1 LKTQGHS
8 HADNYQNHHQYPAPG
23 ASPQPTV
30 SADKLPAIRHISAV
44 DSGKGV
50 VGWQDDPSG
59 AARSEGRVDGT
70 PMTMRLSEE
79 TATTAPSVATLADL
93 AKLANYSL
101 MDTLNCD
108 PDAQANGVDHAPRQ
122 VFTGHYVP
130 VKPTPI
136 KDPEYV
142 VHSKNFFREL
152 GFADSLAH
160 SSDFVRMFS
169 GDLSHVPAPMRK
181 VGWATGYALSIFG
194 TEYTQQ
200 CPFQTGNGYGDGRAV
215 SVLEAVINGQ
225 RWEMQLKGGG
235 RTPYCRG
242 ADGRAVLRSS
252 VREFLAQEHM
262 HALGVPSSRSLSLIV
277 SKTEK
282 VQRPWYSDGS
292 RSTDPD
298 MLLSETVA
306 ISTRVAPSFI
316 RVGQLEL
323 LGRRARKQE
332 HPQALQEL
340 EKMVLHL
347 IDREYA
353 DLIDKNIDKTL
364 STAEKVLLLARAFR
378 SRLTK
383 LVANWIRVGY
393 CQGNFNSDNCAAGG
407 YTLDYGPFG
416 FCDVFNPHYQPWTG
430 GGQHFSFLNQPVAAE
445 RNFQMFCT
453 ALRPLLMAHDDAL
466 RQLAEIQ
473 NSFATVMQAQMEQMW
488 AAKLG
493 LVTFHAALFTE
504 LATLMLQT
512 PVDYTIFF
520 RELSTIP
527 DDISPLKKS
536 FYQDHA
542 GLDQRWSDWLT
553 KWRALIDSASMR
565 NANATAPRSRE
576 KLSRQMKLVNPK
588 YSLREWFLV
597 PAYRLASAGNYALI
611 RELQEVMT
619 QPYVEQAKDVE
630 EKYYRLKP
638 SEFFDVGGLSYLSC
652 SS

>member
-1 LKTQGHS
+1 MQ
-8 HADNYQNHHQYPAPG
+8 
-23 ASPQPTV
+23 
-30 SADKLPAIRHISAV
+30 
-44 DSGKGV
+44 
-50 VGWQDDPSG
+50 
-59 AARSEGRVDGT
+59 
-70 PMTMRLSEE
+70 
-79 TATTAPSVATLADL
+79 TTNQTIATLNDL

-108 PDAQANGVDHAPRQ
+108 PDAKANGADHAPRQ

-130 VKPTPI
+130 VNPTPI

-142 VHSKNFFREL
+142 AHSKTFFREL
-152 GFADSLAH
+152 GFADSMAQ
-160 SSDFVRMFS
+160 SADFVRMFS
-169 GDLSHVPAPMRK
+169 GNISHVPEPMRK
-181 VGWATGYALSIFG
+181 VGWACGYALSIFG
-194 TEYTQQ
+194 TEYNQQ

-215 SVLEAVINGQ
+215 SVLETVINGQ

-262 HALGVPSSRSLSLIV
+262 HALGVPTSRSLSLYV

-282 VQRPWYSDGS
+282 VKRPWYSEGS
-292 RSTDPD
+292 RSEDPD
-298 MLLSETVA
+298 MLVSEAVA

-323 LGRRARKQE
+323 FGRRARNKE
-332 HPQALQEL
+332 HPQAMEEL
-340 EKMVLHL
+340 EKIVLHL

-353 DLIDKNIDKTL
+353 DVIDKKLT
-364 STAEKVLLLARAFR
+364 TAEKVLLLACEFR
-378 SRLTK
+378 SRLTS

-407 YTLDYGPFG
+407 FTLDYGPFG

-430 GGQHFSFLNQPVAAE
+430 GGHHFSFLNQAVAAE
-445 RNFQMFCT
+445 RNFHMFLT
-453 ALRPLLMAHDDAL
+453 ALRPLLTSQQDYL
-466 RQLAEIQ
+466 RQLDEIQ
-473 NSFATVMQAQMEQMW
+473 SGFSKVMQAQMEKMW

-493 LVTFHAALFTE
+493 LGTFHAALFSE
-504 LATLMLQT
+504 LETLMVQT

-520 RELSTIP
+520 RELSMVP
-527 DDISPLKKS
+527 DDIGPLKKS
-536 FYQDHA
+536 FYKDSKLTMASKQPTVETDPE
-542 GLDQRWSDWLT
+542 GMDQRWSVWLT
-553 KWRALIDSASMR
+553 KWKSLIGSASTTD
-565 NANATAPRSRE
+565 ANAAPPCSRE
-576 KLSRQMKLVNPK
+576 ELSMQMKLVNPK
-588 YSLREWFLV
+588 YSLREWFVV
-597 PAYRLASAGNYALI
+597 PAYQQATAGNYSLL

-619 QPYVEQAKDVE
+619 QPYAEQSKDVE

-638 SEFFDVGGLSYLSC
+638 SEFFEVGGLSYVSC